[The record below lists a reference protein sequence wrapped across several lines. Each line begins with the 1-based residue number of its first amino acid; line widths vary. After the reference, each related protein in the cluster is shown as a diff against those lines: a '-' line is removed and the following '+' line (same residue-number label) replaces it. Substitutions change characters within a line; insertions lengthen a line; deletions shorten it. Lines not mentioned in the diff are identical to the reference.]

1 MWRVTSDIASRTDE
15 IFKFRLVSVSEVQ
28 RILKS
33 LKCSKSVGADNLPSR
48 LLEHPASAI
57 ALPLT
62 YIINLSLKSGLVP
75 TEWKSAKIVPIHKAG
90 SRSNMDNYR
99 PISVLPT
106 ISKVLERVVHR
117 QLMNYDMVMLIL
129 CYTSATYDLTSYLLT
144 IYKRIR
150 KQQNVPLTMALPKC
164 RGVNPGG
171 FGGV

>member
-1 MWRVTSDIASRTDE
+1 M
-15 IFKFRLVSVSEVQ
+15 
-28 RILKS
+28 
-33 LKCSKSVGADNLPSR
+33 
-48 LLEHPASAI
+48 
-57 ALPLT
+57 
-62 YIINLSLKSGLVP
+62 
-75 TEWKSAKIVPIHKAG
+75 
-90 SRSNMDNYR
+90 SNMDNYR

-117 QLMNYDMVMLIL
+117 QLMNYYDMVMLIL

-171 FGGV
+171 FGGGCESPPQSSKSTVLSGKTRLFVGQKKKQVF